1 VQLALHGICL
11 VNHAVMSHMCG
22 MYKSRCRGKIS
33 CHPCVGSRLHC
44 TTAARLCCCL
54 HGVIC
59 MESFAWSHLHGVICM
74 ECKPSPALG
83 MGSLMKAKPAFATL
97 GCASYPPIHA
107 IAGLAEIC
115 MAAIVV

>member
-1 VQLALHGICL
+1 
-11 VNHAVMSHMCG
+11 
-22 MYKSRCRGKIS
+22 
-33 CHPCVGSRLHC
+33 
-44 TTAARLCCCL
+44 
-54 HGVIC
+54 